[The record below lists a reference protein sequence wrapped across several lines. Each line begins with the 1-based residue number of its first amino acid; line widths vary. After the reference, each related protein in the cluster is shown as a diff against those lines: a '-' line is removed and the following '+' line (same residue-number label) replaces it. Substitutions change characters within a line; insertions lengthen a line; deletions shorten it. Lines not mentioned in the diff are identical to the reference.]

1 MHWTHYAYITQDS
14 KWKET
19 RRRKIIIRSNRNY
32 QDVFFLY
39 IHEWVE
45 WRCKKSPSAML
56 ARTTRLVAFVYCQ
69 RCWALLFYTAEL
81 NFVFLSRYTNYCCF
95 LCPAILLPSVNLQWN
110 FWPSRTSL
118 ETFFRVPSEYMNS
131 PVSKFTVLTRTEIR
145 LNNPAQIR
153 RIYTIYI

>member
-1 MHWTHYAYITQDS
+1 MEGNE
-14 KWKET
+14 ET
-19 RRRKIIIRSNRNY
+19 KNNNRSNRNY
-32 QDVFFLY
+32 QDVFFVY
-39 IHEWVE
+39 SWMSRMTVQ
-45 WRCKKSPSAML
+45 KKPLCNASPHYSFSRICIL
-56 ARTTRLVAFVYCQ
+56 S
-69 RCWALLFYTAEL
+69 RCWALLFYTAEF

-131 PVSKFTVLTRTEIR
+131 LMSKFTVLTGNEIR